1 MNKKSLSSLELA
13 AIVKELQF
21 LARSK
26 ISQVYYNDGLLLLQL
41 HVSGEGKQLLKII
54 TGKLMCL
61 TKIKDTADKPS
72 GFCQQLRKYLGGGII
87 SSISQKDAERVVSI
101 EIENILEG
109 SKSKQKF
116 YLLAELFSTGNIIL
130 TDKEQVIIAA
140 LESREWK
147 DRIIKPREKYIL
159 PPLSVNY
166 LTLTKDQLKNLLHK
180 SDKRNLVTFMA
191 TEIGLGG
198 LYAEEVC
205 KLAGIDKNKL
215 PKEVPNSWV
224 IPIHKAIQDIISKLK
239 DTRGYIYAEDITP
252 FRLLGIEPARIT
264 DTYNEAIDE
273 LNPLAKASPYEQKI
287 KSLERIATEQ
297 EGSITKA
304 EESILENK
312 RIGELIYENYAS
324 IQRMLDIVKEMRSS
338 MEWGEIGEE
347 LKKIKKLVSVD
358 LKNKKVILEL

>member
-26 ISQVYYNDGLLLLQL
+26 ISQVYYSDGLLLLQL

-54 TGKLMCL
+54 PGKLMCL

-72 GFCQQLRKYLGGGII
+72 GFCQQLRKYLAGGII
-87 SSISQKDAERVVSI
+87 SSISQKDAERIVSI
-101 EIENILEG
+101 EVENILER
-109 SKSKQKF
+109 SKSQQKL
-116 YLLAELFSTGNIIL
+116 YLIIELFSIGNIIL
-130 TDKEQVIIAA
+130 TDKEQVIITA

-147 DRIIKPREKYIL
+147 DRIIKPREKYIP

-166 LTLTKDQLKNLLHK
+166 LSLTKDQLKNLLRK
-180 SDKRNLVTFMA
+180 SDRRNLVTFIA
-191 TEIGLGG
+191 TEMGLGG

-205 KLAGIDKNKL
+205 KLAGIDKNKV
-215 PKEVPNSWV
+215 PKEVPDSWV
-224 IPIHKAIQDIISKLK
+224 VPIHNALQDIISKLK
-239 DTRGYIYAEDITP
+239 DTHGYVYPEDITP
-252 FRLLGIEPARIT
+252 FKLLGIEPARVT

-287 KSLERIATEQ
+287 KSLERIAAEQ
-297 EGSITKA
+297 EESIKKA
-304 EESILENK
+304 EEAIIENK

-324 IQRMLDIVKEMRSS
+324 LQKMLGIVKEMRKT

-347 LKKIKKLVSVD
+347 LKRIKKLVRVD
-358 LKNKKVILEL
+358 LKGKKVVLGL

>member
-26 ISQVYYNDGLLLLQL
+26 ISQVYYSDGLLLLQL

-54 TGKLMCL
+54 PGKLMCL
-61 TKIKDTADKPS
+61 TKIKDTADRPS

-87 SSISQKDAERVVSI
+87 TSLSQKDAERVVSI
-101 EIENILEG
+101 EVENILY
-109 SKSKQKF
+109 KSKQKF
-116 YLLAELFSTGNIIL
+116 YLIVELFSIGNIIL
-130 TDKEQVIIAA
+130 TDKEQVIITA

-147 DRIIKPREKYIL
+147 DRTIKPREKYVL

-166 LTLTKDQLKNLLHK
+166 LILTKDQLKNLLRK
-180 SDKRNLVTFMA
+180 SDKRSLVTFLA

-205 KLAGIDKNKL
+205 KLAGIDKNKI
-215 PKEVPNSWV
+215 PKEVPESWIV
-224 IPIHKAIQDIISKLK
+224 PLHKALQDIISKLK
-239 DTRGYIYAEDITP
+239 DTKGYVYAEDITP
-252 FRLLGIEPARIT
+252 FKLLGVEPARVT

-287 KSLERIATEQ
+287 KSMERIVAEQ
-297 EGSITKA
+297 EESIKKA
-304 EESILENK
+304 EEAITENK
-312 RIGELIYENYAS
+312 RTGELIYENYAS
-324 IQRMLDIVKEMRSS
+324 IQRMLDIVTEMRKT
-338 MEWGEIGEE
+338 MEWKEIGEE
-347 LKKIKKLVSVD
+347 LKSIKKLVRVD
-358 LKNKKVILEL
+358 LKSKKVVLEL